1 LTFDPPNYLD
11 FVGADI
17 FEAKRGSEFGLLP
30 RDELVFFRSRS
41 AFLWQEF
48 PVDNQGE
55 ILGGVNLAA
64 LKRRFVLDAEGT
76 QSHA

>member
-1 LTFDPPNYLD
+1 M
-11 FVGADI
+11 FVSAGI
-17 FEAKRGSEFGLLP
+17 FEGKRGSEFGVLP
-30 RDELVFFRSRS
+30 RDELVFFRGWS

-48 PVDNQGE
+48 PVGNQGE

-64 LKRRFVLDAEGT
+64 LKRRFVLDAEGA